1 LGVHIVLLYVM
12 LKIFNL
18 GVYALVIGNVT
29 FPLLVCILNWISVG
43 RLLNYK
49 QEVKKTFLIPAL
61 CSVIMGAIAY
71 LVYSLMNNR
80 LPSSIST
87 VFAVLIAVVV
97 YGVLLLLFK
106 DVTEAE
112 LIDMPFGRT
121 LARIAVKL
129 HLL

>member
-1 LGVHIVLLYVM
+1 
-12 LKIFNL
+12 
-18 GVYALVIGNVT
+18 
-29 FPLLVCILNWISVG
+29 
-43 RLLNYK
+43 
-49 QEVKKTFLIPAL
+49 
-61 CSVIMGAIAY
+61 MGAIAY